1 MIVTI
6 DLNVILDVYLL
17 RGDFDSAMAVLSLCR
32 NGTISG
38 NIPSHA
44 APTIYYILKK
54 SLGISK
60 ARELSGQLLDVLEIV
75 PVDKAIL
82 IDARRSPIV
91 DFEDAIVAA
100 AAHAASSAFIV
111 TSNVR
116 DFALGRVSAI
126 TPAQF
131 LLQIA

>member
-1 MIVTI
+1 MVVTI

-32 NGTISG
+32 KGSIVG

-75 PVDKAIL
+75 PADKAIL
-82 IDARRSPIV
+82 IEARRSPIV
-91 DFEDAIVAA
+91 DFEDAIVEA

-111 TSNVR
+111 TSNAK
-116 DFALGRVSAI
+116 DFI
-126 TPAQF
+126 C
-131 LLQIA
+131 

>member
-1 MIVTI
+1 MVATI
-6 DLNVILDVYLL
+6 DLNVILDIYLL
-17 RGDFDSAMAVLSLCR
+17 RGDFDSSMAVLSLCR
-32 NGTISG
+32 RWKVSG

-75 PVDKAIL
+75 PVNKAML
-82 IDARRSPIV
+82 TEARNSAIA
-91 DFEDAIVAA
+91 DFEDAIVEA
-100 AAHAASSAFIV
+100 AAHAASSTFII

-116 DFALGRVSAI
+116 DFASGRIPAI
-126 TPAQF
+126 TSSEF
-131 LLQIA
+131 LLQFS

>member
-1 MIVTI
+1 MVVTI

-17 RGDFDSAMAVLSLCR
+17 RGDFDSAMTVLGLCR
-32 NGTISG
+32 KGTISG

-54 SLGISK
+54 SLGITK

-82 IDARRSPIV
+82 TDARNSRIV
-91 DFEDAIVAA
+91 DFEDAIVEA

-111 TSNVR
+111 TNNGR
-116 DFALGRVSAI
+116 DFKVGRVSAI
-126 TPAQF
+126 SPAEF
-131 LLQIA
+131 LLQIK

>member
-1 MIVTI
+1 MVVTI

-17 RGDFDSAMAVLSLCR
+17 RGDFDSAMKVLSLCR
-32 NGTISG
+32 SGIILG

-54 SLGISK
+54 SLGISM

-82 IDARRSPIV
+82 TEARNSRIV
-91 DFEDAIVAA
+91 DFEDAIVEAT
-100 AAHAASSAFIV
+100 AHAAASEFIV

-116 DFALGRVSAI
+116 DFKVGRVSAI
-126 TPAQF
+126 TPVQF